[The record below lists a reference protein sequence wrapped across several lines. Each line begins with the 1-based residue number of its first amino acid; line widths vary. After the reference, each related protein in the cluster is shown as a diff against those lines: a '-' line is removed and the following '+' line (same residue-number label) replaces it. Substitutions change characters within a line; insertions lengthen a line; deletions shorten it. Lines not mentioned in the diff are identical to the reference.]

1 MENKYAIICKRG
13 KMKKVFKIL
22 ENTSLGIMVNG
33 GFYLLMEGFN
43 LKALLITVLSF
54 YIMTLSIIL
63 GE

>member
-1 MENKYAIICKRG
+1 
-13 KMKKVFKIL
+13 MKKVFKIL